1 MIHPSY
7 SELMQEVNKE
17 TEIDEPPVV
26 NSRYSIVLAT
36 SKRARQI
43 IGGDTPL
50 VPRAGGKK
58 PLSVAIDEL
67 YRGEVK
73 IMPED
78 SREEDE
84 LTETDHLEDSVM
96 EVQDRENGDSEDSE
110 PENPEIEAQA
120 AEIPG
125 TDDGAEDEDE
135 QAGENSEDTG
145 DGEEE

>member
-50 VPRAGGKK
+50 VPRANGKK
-58 PLSVAIDEL
+58 PLSVAIEEL

-78 SREEDE
+78 DRKDE
-84 LTETDHLEDSVM
+84 GGLTEMEALQEDM
-96 EVQDRENGDSEDSE
+96 EEMVQENA
-110 PENPEIEAQA
+110 EIE
-120 AEIPG
+120 
-125 TDDGAEDEDE
+125 
-135 QAGENSEDTG
+135 NSGVEDTE
-145 DGEEE
+145 DADIAEEYETEEISAMH

>member
-36 SKRARQI
+36 SKRAIQI

-50 VPRAGGKK
+50 VPHANGKK
-58 PLSVAIDEL
+58 PLSVAIEEL

-78 SREEDE
+78 GRKDDGG
-84 LTETDHLEDSVM
+84 LTEMEALQEDM
-96 EVQDRENGDSEDSE
+96 EEMVQENA
-110 PENPEIEAQA
+110 EIENSGVEDAGDA
-120 AEIPG
+120 DIAE
-125 TDDGAEDEDE
+125 EY
-135 QAGENSEDTG
+135 DT
-145 DGEEE
+145 EEISALH

>member
-50 VPRAGGKK
+50 VPRANGKK
-58 PLSVAIDEL
+58 TLSVAIEEL

-78 SREEDE
+78 GRKDE
-84 LTETDHLEDSVM
+84 GGLTEMEALQEDM
-96 EVQDRENGDSEDSE
+96 EEMVQENA
-110 PENPEIEAQA
+110 EIE
-120 AEIPG
+120 
-125 TDDGAEDEDE
+125 
-135 QAGENSEDTG
+135 NSGVEDTE
-145 DGEEE
+145 DADIAEEYETEEISAMH

>member
-50 VPRAGGKK
+50 VPRANGKK
-58 PLSVAIDEL
+58 PLSVAIEEL

-78 SREEDE
+78 GRKDE
-84 LTETDHLEDSVM
+84 GGLTEMEALQEDM
-96 EVQDRENGDSEDSE
+96 EEMVQENA
-110 PENPEIEAQA
+110 EIENSGVEDAGDA
-120 AEIPG
+120 DIAE
-125 TDDGAEDEDE
+125 EY
-135 QAGENSEDTG
+135 DT
-145 DGEEE
+145 EEISALH

>member
-50 VPRAGGKK
+50 VPHANGKK
-58 PLSVAIDEL
+58 PLSVAIEEL

-78 SREEDE
+78 GRKDDGG
-84 LTETDHLEDSVM
+84 LTEMEALQEDM
-96 EVQDRENGDSEDSE
+96 EEMVQENA
-110 PENPEIEAQA
+110 EIENSGVEDAGDA
-120 AEIPG
+120 DIAE
-125 TDDGAEDEDE
+125 EY
-135 QAGENSEDTG
+135 DT
-145 DGEEE
+145 EEISALH

>member
-50 VPRAGGKK
+50 VPRANGRKRWA
-58 PLSVAIDEL
+58 VAMDHI
-67 YRGEVK
+67 YRAEVK
-73 IMPED
+73 NM
-78 SREEDE
+78 REE
-84 LTETDHLEDSVM
+84 
-96 EVQDRENGDSEDSE
+96 G
-110 PENPEIEAQA
+110 
-120 AEIPG
+120 
-125 TDDGAEDEDE
+125 
-135 QAGENSEDTG
+135 
-145 DGEEE
+145 

>member
-50 VPRAGGKK
+50 VPRANGKK
-58 PLSVAIDEL
+58 PLSVAIEEL

-78 SREEDE
+78 GRKDE
-84 LTETDHLEDSVM
+84 GWLTEMEALQEDM
-96 EVQDRENGDSEDSE
+96 EEMVQENA
-110 PENPEIEAQA
+110 EIE
-120 AEIPG
+120 
-125 TDDGAEDEDE
+125 
-135 QAGENSEDTG
+135 NSGVEDTE
-145 DGEEE
+145 DADIAEEYETEEISAMH

>member
-50 VPRAGGKK
+50 VPRANGKK
-58 PLSVAIDEL
+58 PLSVAIEEL

-78 SREEDE
+78 GRKDE
-84 LTETDHLEDSVM
+84 GGLTEMEALQEDM
-96 EVQDRENGDSEDSE
+96 EEMVQENA
-110 PENPEIEAQA
+110 EIENSGVEDIGDADI
-120 AEIPG
+120 AEEYE
-125 TDDGAEDEDE
+125 T
-135 QAGENSEDTG
+135 
-145 DGEEE
+145 EEISAMH

>member
-7 SELMQEVNKE
+7 SELMQVVNKD

-50 VPRAGGKK
+50 VPYVSGKK

-67 YRGEVK
+67 YQGKVK
-73 IMPED
+73 IVTED
-78 SREEDE
+78 RKDKEELSE
-84 LTETDHLEDSVM
+84 L
-96 EVQDRENGDSEDSE
+96 E
-110 PENPEIEAQA
+110 PLIQEELL
-120 AEIPG
+120 
-125 TDDGAEDEDE
+125 
-135 QAGENSEDTG
+135 
-145 DGEEE
+145 EEEEELLLEEADASMEEASMSMEELPKQPPSEEEEL

>member
-50 VPRAGGKK
+50 VPHANGKK
-58 PLSVAIDEL
+58 PLSVAIEEL
-67 YRGEVK
+67 YRGAVT

-78 SREEDE
+78 GRKDDGG
-84 LTETDHLEDSVM
+84 LTEMEALQEDM
-96 EVQDRENGDSEDSE
+96 EEMVQENA
-110 PENPEIEAQA
+110 EIENSGVEDAGDA
-120 AEIPG
+120 DIAE
-125 TDDGAEDEDE
+125 EY
-135 QAGENSEDTG
+135 DT
-145 DGEEE
+145 EEISALH